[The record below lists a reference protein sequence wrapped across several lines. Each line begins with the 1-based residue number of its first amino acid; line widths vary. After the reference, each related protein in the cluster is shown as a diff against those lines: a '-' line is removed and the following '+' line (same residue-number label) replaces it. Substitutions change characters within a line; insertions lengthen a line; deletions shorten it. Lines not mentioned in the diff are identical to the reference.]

1 MRTLRS
7 ADVARDPFAAP
18 RSRARASSQRRTH
31 VVQFTPTL
39 AGGGAEERIARLSR
53 SLDPL
58 EFRVTWIGF
67 GPIEHGLFERAGEAV
82 ALWPIERDPARG
94 VEWRLVASLAR
105 RLRALRP
112 DVLHTHNWSTSLY
125 GIGAARLAGIPVIYG
140 DGGRD
145 DPAPP
150 SMRRLAVM
158 RALAPHVALF
168 TAVCRSLGEDLQR
181 SWGVG
186 PERVQVIPSGVEL
199 LPPNALLSRAEA
211 RRALG
216 LPERAWCVGAI
227 AGRLRPVKRL
237 PELIGAVGSLVR
249 GGADVH
255 LALIGDPAEH
265 AEELHAQARRSGLAT
280 RMHLVGH
287 VPRVA
292 RYLRALDVVVSA
304 SRFEGASNAILEAMA
319 VGSAVLA
326 TAVGGTPELLRH
338 GETGWLIPGDELSLL
353 GPSLLRL
360 LADEPLRARLGH
372 AARAFVVGRHGIEA
386 MAERHAA
393 LYRQVASGEPRLD
406 PPLLAVGSS
415 LLSFLDAPS
424 QAPRSA

>member
-18 RSRARASSQRRTH
+18 RSRARACSQRRTH

-53 SLDPL
+53 TLDPL

-67 GPIEHGLFERAGEAV
+67 GPIEHALFERAGEAV
-82 ALWPIERDPARG
+82 ALWPIERDPRRG
-94 VEWRLVASLAR
+94 VEWRLIASLAR

-112 DVLHTHNWSTSLY
+112 DVVHTHNWSTSLY
-125 GIGAARLAGIPVIYG
+125 GIGAARLAGVPVIYG

-150 SMRRLAVM
+150 SPRRIAVM

-168 TAVCRSLGEDLQR
+168 TAVCRSLGEELQR
-181 SWGVG
+181 FWGVG
-186 PERVQVIPSGVEL
+186 PERVRVIQSGVEL
-199 LPPNALLSRAEA
+199 LPPTALLSRAEA
-211 RRALG
+211 RLALG
-216 LPERAWCVGAI
+216 LPEGAWCVGAI

-237 PELIGAVGSLVR
+237 PELISAVGGLVR

-255 LALIGDPAEH
+255 LALIGDAAEH
-265 AEELHAQARRSGLAT
+265 AEDLHAQARRSGLAA

-287 VPRVA
+287 LPRVA

-372 AARAFVVGRHGIEA
+372 AAQAFVVRNHGTEA
-386 MAERHAA
+386 MTELHAA
-393 LYRQVASGEPRLD
+393 LYRQVASGGARPEG
-406 PPLLAVGSS
+406 PLRAIGSS
-415 LLSFLDAPS
+415 LLALLEGSSAP
-424 QAPRSA
+424 PRFA